1 MGNFARVMLEDVR
14 AWAQNGRSA
23 DLRGMI
29 DMECPLSLHRLS
41 LLIAQEDSDAKDS
54 TVGMKFD
61 RTGRPC
67 LLRCWGDQP
76 RTVAI

>member
-1 MGNFARVMLEDVR
+1 
-14 AWAQNGRSA
+14 
-23 DLRGMI
+23 MI

-41 LLIAQEDSDAKDS
+41 LLIAQEDSDAKNS
-54 TVGMKFD
+54 TVGLKFD
-61 RTGRPC
+61 RTGRPW